1 MATPHE
7 YRTVLVLTALQ
18 ALFQTTGV
26 VIITAG
32 GLAGYMLAADKSL
45 ATLPISAWMI
55 GTMLTTIPASLFMG
69 KFGRRAGFALGTL
82 FGALSGALAV
92 VSLINGWFWLFCFAH
107 VFNGAYQGFAQFH
120 RFAAADAASPAFR
133 SRAISYVLLGPAV
146 AAIVGP
152 HLVAYTKDFAASG
165 AFVASYAT
173 LIVLSL
179 LATALVW
186 FIDVP
191 KPVEQ
196 KGDLPARPLSVVVLQ
211 PKFLIA
217 VITAAVGY
225 GVMNLAMTATPLAM
239 QAHHHGI
246 GETAFVIQW
255 HVLGMFLPS
264 FFTGNLIGRF
274 GASRVMLAGVAL
286 LLGHVAVALSGVEFL
301 HFASALIL
309 LGIGWNFTFLGGTNL
324 LTETY
329 RPSEKSWAQGIND
342 FTIFTTVV
350 IASFASGALLHVF
363 GWVGVNLLALP
374 LLLAVGTMLFI
385 YLMRQRMEP
394 APATRS

>member
-1 MATPHE
+1 MATARE
-7 YRTVLVLTALQ
+7 YRTVLVLTGLQ
-18 ALFQTTGV
+18 ALYQITGV

-32 GLAGYMLAADKSL
+32 GLAGYMLAPDKSL

-55 GTMLTTIPASLFMG
+55 GTMVTTIPASLFMG
-69 KFGRRAGFALGTL
+69 RFGRRPGFALGTL
-82 FGALSGALAV
+82 FGVLSGTLAV

-107 VFNGAYQGFAQFH
+107 VFNGAYQGFAQFY

-133 SRAISYVLLGPAV
+133 SRAISYVLLGPAI
-146 AAIVGP
+146 AAVIGP

-173 LIVLSL
+173 LVVLSL
-179 LATALVW
+179 AATLLVA
-186 FIDVP
+186 FVDVP

-211 PKFLIA
+211 SKFLLA
-217 VITAAVGY
+217 VVTAAVGY

-264 FFTGNLIGRF
+264 FFTGNLIARF
-274 GASRVMLAGVAL
+274 GAPRIMLAGVAL
-286 LLGHVAVALSGVEFL
+286 LLAHVTIALSGVEFI
-301 HFASALIL
+301 HFASALTL

-324 LTETY
+324 ITETY
-329 RPSEKSWAQGIND
+329 RPSEKAWAQGLND
-342 FTIFTTVV
+342 FSIFTTVV
-350 IASFASGALLHVF
+350 ITSFASGALLHLF

-374 LLLAVGTMLFI
+374 LLLLVGVALI
-385 YLMRQRMEP
+385 VYQLLNRA
-394 APATRS
+394 APAAAAG